1 MTRLLKDS
9 IGGNCRTVMISNV
22 SPSSLTYEDTYNTLR
37 YADRAKKI
45 KIKLKKNVCSV
56 DFQVGQYQKI
66 VEDLKSQLN
75 ECKCKI
81 AALEEE
87 NCALKN
93 QVEMDDK
100 ERSSVKSYTQNSEE
114 LEMLKS
120 HDSPSLVALL
130 TSLE

>member
-1 MTRLLKDS
+1 
-9 IGGNCRTVMISNV
+9 MISNV

-75 ECKCKI
+75 ELKNKI
-81 AALEEE
+81 AILEEE
-87 NCALKN
+87 NIALKN
-93 QVEMDDK
+93 QVELDDR
-100 ERSSVKSYTQNSEE
+100 ERSSNKNVNVNCEE
-114 LEMLKS
+114 LEILKS
-120 HDSPSLVALL
+120 QLNDLQVFFCLFIRLFGHFVDYVGEAI
-130 TSLE
+130 